1 MGRLVRWKLEEWWR
15 FIGWIEGVGIG
26 DRCLVFGVRSSVLGV
41 RLLVEAVGIR
51 GRQLVTGGKITS
63 WIDENEGSATSN

>member
-15 FIGWIEGVGIG
+15 FIGWIEEVGIG

-41 RLLVEAVGIR
+41 RLLVEAVEMR
-51 GRQLVTGGKITS
+51 VWQLVTGG
-63 WIDENEGSATSN
+63 

>member
-26 DRCLVFGVRSSVLGV
+26 DRCLVFGVRGEGG
-41 RLLVEAVGIR
+41 RLLVGAVGMR
-51 GRQLVTGGKITS
+51 GRQLVTGGEVT
-63 WIDENEGSATSN
+63 G

>member
-41 RLLVEAVGIR
+41 RLLVEAVGMR
-51 GRQLVTGGKITS
+51 GRQLVTGGEVT
-63 WIDENEGSATSN
+63 G

>member
-41 RLLVEAVGIR
+41 RLLVEAVEMR
-51 GRQLVTGGKITS
+51 VWQLVTGGEVTS
-63 WIDENEGSATSN
+63 